1 VTIIEVMEP
10 VAAPLPEPWL
20 RGPISGLN
28 PLTTPILYS
37 FQQARED
44 LAKYTEGLTAE
55 QIWAKPH
62 GFGSVGFH
70 LRHIAGSTGRLL
82 TYVQG
87 QQLSDAQ
94 MAELRAEH
102 EPGAAREELLAGVNA
117 AFQRAEEVI
126 RALDPASLGQP
137 REIGRKRLPTTVI
150 GLLTHIAEH
159 TQRHVGQAISA
170 AKLARADHKTLNSV
184 VAKQIAA
191 AAVKEAARNQWNLSI
206 AIVDDGGHLLY
217 LERMDQANA
226 ASAEVAPHKARC
238 ALLFKRPT
246 KAFEDILAGGRTA
259 ILGLPGAVPL
269 EGGIPLFAHGK
280 IVGAIGASGA
290 TSQQDG
296 VAAQAGVDA
305 FAGILGS

>member
-1 VTIIEVMEP
+1 MM
-10 VAAPLPEPWL
+10 APLPEALPEAWL
-20 RGPISGLN
+20 RGPISGVD
-28 PLTTPILYS
+28 PLTAPILYS

-55 QIWAKPH
+55 QIWAKPY

-70 LRHIAGSTGRLL
+70 IRHIAGSTSRLL

-102 EPGAAREELLAGVNA
+102 EPGATREELLAGLDG
-117 AFQRAEEVI
+117 AFRRAEKVI
-126 RALDPASLGQP
+126 RGLNTATLTEP
-137 REIGRKRLPTTVI
+137 REIGRKRLPATVM

-170 AKLARADHKTLNSV
+170 AKLARADRKTLTLEI
-184 VAKQIAA
+184 AKQIAA
-191 AAVKEAARNQWNLSI
+191 AAVKEAARNQWNLTI

-226 ASAEVAPHKARC
+226 ASAEVATHKARS

-246 KAFEDILAGGRTA
+246 KAFEDVLAGGRAA

-269 EGGIPLFAHGK
+269 EGGIPLLAYGT
-280 IVGAIGASGA
+280 IAGAIGASGA

-296 VAAQAGVDA
+296 VSAKAGVDA